1 MPDNRLKD
9 FVISFVEAAET
20 CRDKRLANPTLVLIY
35 TSIDILGSLLQSE
48 AKKDFELKKSE
59 TGSKE
64 VFGTRHSFCFWVD
77 RYIDPKNNLDI
88 ECGSSELYGARC
100 GLLHELRLESN
111 MSNNYGAKI
120 ITYAWGTASVEELR
134 SSIAI
139 TKSDYIAVHIDT
151 LIEVW
156 KNGIKLFLKDEEM
169 IKIANEKA
177 KDFVANLSVE
187 IMGEFLKNE
196 NGN

>member
-88 ECGSSELYGARC
+88 ESSFVEA
-100 GLLHELRLESN
+100 LRIMPQVSEF
-111 MSNNYGAKI
+111 
-120 ITYAWGTASVEELR
+120 VDLR
-134 SSIAI
+134 IGG
-139 TKSDYIAVHIDT
+139 K
-151 LIEVW
+151 
-156 KNGIKLFLKDEEM
+156 
-169 IKIANEKA
+169 
-177 KDFVANLSVE
+177 
-187 IMGEFLKNE
+187 
-196 NGN
+196 